1 MYVNGEKIMCIFM
14 WKIMCRN
21 DLNLDKIGTC
31 WILHLGVNKGY
42 WQGGAFLIFLKVFI
56 FLQNMTIFDKT
67 IWYSISRKGGIFV
80 YHELSNIEI
89 DKFVKKYLYPYDY
102 FKSNINSISCINYN
116 NISEYLINK
125 EFILR
130 VYN

>member
-1 MYVNGEKIMCIFM
+1 M
-14 WKIMCRN
+14 
-21 DLNLDKIGTC
+21 
-31 WILHLGVNKGY
+31 
-42 WQGGAFLIFLKVFI
+42 
-56 FLQNMTIFDKT
+56 
-67 IWYSISRKGGIFV
+67 

-89 DKFVKKYLYPYDY
+89 DKFIKKYLYPYDY